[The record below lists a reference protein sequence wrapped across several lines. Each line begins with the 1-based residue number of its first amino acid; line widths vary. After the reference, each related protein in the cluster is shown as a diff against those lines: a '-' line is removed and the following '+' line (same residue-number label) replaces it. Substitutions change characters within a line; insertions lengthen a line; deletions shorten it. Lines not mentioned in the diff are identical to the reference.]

1 MSSPRTPGTPAG
13 RPGATGGA
21 RRMVRAARGPAVWPA
36 LLLAVATVLAL
47 VLAGRP
53 QPPAPSAQDGVGAP
67 ARVDRTLVCPGGLPS
82 ARVESGTTGAA
93 GQPGTRVQEADLP
106 ERGEATEVEAEARGA
121 AGAFAT
127 QVARGGGWLAAVPCP
142 EPRQEWWFVG
152 LGGGQAHRS
161 EVLVSNPREGDAV
174 VDVEVLGPRGR
185 VEAPGL
191 DGMFVPAGTTTR
203 LDLREVAPSS
213 GDLAVRVTA
222 SRGLVSVVAADSQV
236 PDLIGDRLREWVT
249 PQSAPARRLT
259 LTGIP
264 DDPDEATAL
273 VANPGEVEALV
284 EVRAIGSRGTFTPRG
299 TGPLRVGPG
308 EVRPLPLDAVFD
320 GEPVAVSL
328 ESTDPV
334 VATVRSF
341 DDGDLSH
348 AGAPA
353 RSADGAVLGIP
364 ERTRAELRVSSPR
377 VEGSVRVTPYAASG
391 RPLRTRTVSIDPG
404 ATAGLRLPARARS
417 VALRTSSPRIAAG
430 LVLTSPDGVAS
441 AVFEA
446 AQQASRAPGVR
457 QAS

>member
-1 MSSPRTPGTPAG
+1 MSTPSTPSP
-13 RPGATGGA
+13 TGGA
-21 RRMVRAARGPAVWPA
+21 RRMVRAPRGPTVWPA
-36 LLLAVATVLAL
+36 LVLAVATVLSL
-47 VLAGRP
+47 VLAGRAE
-53 QPPAPSAQDGVGAP
+53 PPPPSAEDLAGAP

-82 ARVESGTTGAA
+82 ARVESGAAGVA
-93 GQPGTRVQEADLP
+93 GQPGTRVEEADLP
-106 ERGEATEVEAEARGA
+106 ERGEATEVVTEAGRA

-127 QVARGGGWLAAVPCP
+127 QVARGGDWLAAVPCP

-213 GDLAVRVTA
+213 GDLAVRVTT
-222 SRGLVSVVAADSQV
+222 SRGLVAVVAADSQV
-236 PDLIGDRLREWVT
+236 PDLIGDRLREWVA
-249 PQSAPARRLT
+249 PQPAAARQVT
-259 LTGIP
+259 LTGMP

-284 EVRAIGSRGTFTPRG
+284 EVRAVGSRGTFTPSR

-308 EVRPLPLDAVFD
+308 EVRPLELDAVFD

-334 VATVRSF
+334 VATVRSSV
-341 DDGDLSH
+341 DGDLTH
-348 AGAPA
+348 AGAAA
-353 RSADGAVLGIP
+353 RTADAAVLGIP
-364 ERTRAELRVSSPR
+364 ERTRAELRVSSPE
-377 VEGSVRVTPYAASG
+377 VEGRVRVTPYTASG
-391 RPLRTRTVSIDPG
+391 RALRTRTVSIDAG
-404 ATAGLRLPARARS
+404 STAGLRMPARARS

-430 LVLTSPDGVAS
+430 LVLTSSVGVAS

-446 AQQASRAPGVR
+446 AQEASRAPGVR

>member
-1 MSSPRTPGTPAG
+1 
-13 RPGATGGA
+13 
-21 RRMVRAARGPAVWPA
+21 MVRAPRGPAVWPA
-36 LLLAVATVLAL
+36 LLLAVVTVLSL
-47 VLAGRP
+47 VLAGRAE
-53 QPPAPSAQDGVGAP
+53 PPPPSAQERAGAP
-67 ARVDRTLVCPGGLPS
+67 TRVDRTLVCPGGLPS
-82 ARVESGTTGAA
+82 ARVESGAAGEA
-93 GQPGTRVQEADLP
+93 GQPGTRVQEASLP
-106 ERGEATEVEAEARGA
+106 EHGEATEVVTEAGRA

-127 QVARGGGWLAAVPCP
+127 QVARGEDWLAAVPCP

-152 LGGGQAHRS
+152 VGGGQAHRS

-203 LDLREVAPSS
+203 LDLREVSPSS
-213 GDLAVRVTA
+213 GDLAVRVTT

-249 PQSAPARRLT
+249 PQPAATRRVT
-259 LTGIP
+259 LTGLP
-264 DDPDEATAL
+264 DDAEDATAL

-284 EVRAIGSRGTFTPRG
+284 EVRAIGSRGTFTPSG

-308 EVRPLPLDAVFD
+308 EVRPLDIDAVFD

-334 VATVRSF
+334 AATVRSVVE
-341 DDGDLSH
+341 GDLTH

-377 VEGSVRVTPYAASG
+377 VGGRVRVTPYTAAG
-391 RPLRTRTVSIDPG
+391 RPLRTRTVSIDAG
-404 ATAGLRLPARARS
+404 TTAGLRLPDRARS
-417 VALRTSSPRIAAG
+417 VALRTSSPRIVAG
-430 LVLTSPDGVAS
+430 LVLASSDGVAS

-446 AQQASRAPGVR
+446 AQAASRAPGVR